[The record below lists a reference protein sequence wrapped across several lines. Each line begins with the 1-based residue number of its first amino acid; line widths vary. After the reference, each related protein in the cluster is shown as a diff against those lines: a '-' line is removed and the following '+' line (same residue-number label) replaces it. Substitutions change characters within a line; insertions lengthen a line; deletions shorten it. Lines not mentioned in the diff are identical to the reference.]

1 MSEKVVVAF
10 VNTHDYPISVS
21 IRFNKRPIKITL
33 WRDQRIQD
41 REGNPVIPDKGEW
54 PYLLK
59 LGIKPVYADVETLK
73 EEGLPRDEIV
83 LDDAALMD
91 AHEATLNR
99 PTVAAFSP
107 EVVPLKEDETPPV
120 NHLDRKDNPNMAKAD
135 LVWQDEDGLWILN
148 KDGFESLN
156 PAKVK
161 QHIKKV
167 YGEDYLETVEWR
179 PYSTRPEPAPTSK

>member
-10 VNTHDYPISVS
+10 VNTHDYPISVD

-41 REGNPVIPDKGEW
+41 REGNPIIPDKAEW
-54 PYLLK
+54 PWLLR

-73 EEGLPRDEIV
+73 EEGLPREEVI
-83 LDDAALMD
+83 LDDAALME
-91 AHEATLNR
+91 AHEATLKR
-99 PTVAAFSP
+99 PTVAAFIP
-107 EVVPLKEDETPPV
+107 DPLKESGEPPPPLS
-120 NHLDRKDNPNMAKAD
+120 HLDREDNPNTDKAD
-135 LVWQDEDGLWILN
+135 LVWQDADGLWILN

-161 QHIKKV
+161 HHIKKA

-179 PYSTRPEPAPTSK
+179 PHSAKPETSPASK